1 MLSNDSS
8 TFAANL
14 FPRLEHLTLDMH
26 QLHWLLR
33 EQNPSDSYIISNLQ
47 ECIRSTG
54 KILSSAKAIVE
65 YRSLSGSEP
74 SEPDPAVQKEQSKK
88 VANWL
93 PQIPSEFEGSTISPL
108 SSVSSPVSTA
118 WDEKSLP
125 RVSSKSP
132 LRSVRSKFSLAP
144 SKYIGSSASTVT
156 MEPFSP
162 TTSRSSATT
171 HSSIPPSEVKVDY
184 DEAAEMDLLQQT
196 LKLGSDSFA
205 AKEYTKAELILR
217 KVLKQS
223 ESKFGR
229 NFAWRG
235 ELTAML
241 IEIYYKLGNRDDAN
255 HLLDQQCESRE
266 KTFETLSA
274 RFMQDRKWDYVVQL
288 LRHEFQGRENALE
301 RVSRAFVLDKRWDD
315 AKDMLVDL
323 MKYRAEESMRGL
335 ERMAIFA
342 EVCFIKK
349 DYEEAKQWCLRA
361 LNGKKT
367 ALEKSH
373 PLFTQ
378 FCTILLKVSDAQGD
392 LMGQAKY
399 KALLSG
405 DVNGIPYFRVFIPS

>member
-14 FPRLEHLTLDMH
+14 FPRLEHLTVDMH

-33 EQNPSDSYIISNLQ
+33 EQKPSDSYIISNLQ

-74 SEPDPAVQKEQSKK
+74 SEPDVAIQKEQSKK

-93 PQIPSEFEGSTISPL
+93 PQVPSEFEGSTVSPL
-108 SSVSSPVSTA
+108 SPVSPA
-118 WDEKSLP
+118 WEDKSLP
-125 RVSSKSP
+125 RVGSKST
-132 LRSVRSKFSLAP
+132 LRSVKSKFSITP
-144 SKYIGSSASTVT
+144 PKYIGSSASTVVT
-156 MEPFSP
+156 EPFSS

-171 HSSIPPSEVKVDY
+171 HSSIPPLEVKVDY
-184 DEAAEMDLLQQT
+184 DEVAEMDLIQQS

-217 KVLKQS
+217 KLLKQS

-229 NFAWRG
+229 NFSWRG
-235 ELTAML
+235 ELTVML
-241 IEIYYKLGNRDDAN
+241 VEIYYKLGKRADAN
-255 HLLDQQCESRE
+255 TLLDQQCKSRE

-274 RFMQDRKWDYVVQL
+274 KFMQDRKWDYVVLL
-288 LRHEFQGRENALE
+288 LRHEFQSRENVLE
-301 RVSRAFVLDKRWDD
+301 RISRAFVLDKRWDD
-315 AKDMLVDL
+315 ARDMLLDL
-323 MKYRAEESMRGL
+323 IKYRSEESMRGL
-335 ERMAIFA
+335 ERMAILA
-342 EVCFIKK
+342 EVCFIRK
-349 DYEEAKQWCLRA
+349 DYEESKHWCLRA

-367 ALEKSH
+367 VLEKSH

-378 FCTILLKVSDAQGD
+378 FCTILVKVADLQGD
-392 LMGQAKY
+392 IMGQAEY

-405 DVNGIPYFRVFIPS
+405 DVNGIIFLFL